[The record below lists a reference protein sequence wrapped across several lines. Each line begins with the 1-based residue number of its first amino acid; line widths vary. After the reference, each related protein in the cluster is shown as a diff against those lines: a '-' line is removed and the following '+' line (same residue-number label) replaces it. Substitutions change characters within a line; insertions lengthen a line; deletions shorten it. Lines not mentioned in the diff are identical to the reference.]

1 VACMTGYVSSFMDM
15 ISSNFAVGRE
25 CEVSLEVVEYVVSL
39 AHADVCSGIG
49 WCRRTHCWEEP

>member
-1 VACMTGYVSSFMDM
+1 MTGYVSSFMDM